1 MSKEKR
7 LCLYAIGFHL
17 IAVVFWC
24 YLKEHTGQAALGLLI
39 GWSVWSGA
47 KASASLMKLS
57 KDNIAR

>member
-47 KASASLMKLS
+47 KASASL
-57 KDNIAR
+57 

>member
-1 MSKEKR
+1 MNKDKR
-7 LCLYAIGFHL
+7 LCLIAIAFHL
-17 IAVVFWC
+17 AAVILWC

-57 KDNIAR
+57 GNNVAG